1 MKKLRYLIVVI
12 CVLAVGAG
20 SIYCFNVYNL
30 KNEASA
36 ATDSPSNEIKTEL
49 NLSNTYFPG
58 INNPKSVYDA
68 SWAHEYNNIS
78 DLYTGADDVIVAD
91 VVDSGESSISG
102 LVDFTKINV
111 KVIESLKNAFKYGD
125 IVTIIE
131 TGKSIDQSEDLSID
145 GVPLLKQYMKVILF
159 IKKNDDNTCQIL
171 NDYVGKYFINSD
183 GKITYSGNLTTR
195 DHIQIDGGLK
205 DGSSIDDFL
214 TLINGIKI
222 K

>member
-91 VVDSGESSISG
+91 VVDSGESSKSG
-102 LVDFTKINV
+102 LVD
-111 KVIESLKNAFKYGD
+111 LKNVFKYGD

-145 GVPLLKQYMKVILF
+145 GVPLLKQNMKVILF

-195 DHIQIDGGLK
+195 NHIQIDGGLK
-205 DGSSIDDFL
+205 DGSNIDDFL